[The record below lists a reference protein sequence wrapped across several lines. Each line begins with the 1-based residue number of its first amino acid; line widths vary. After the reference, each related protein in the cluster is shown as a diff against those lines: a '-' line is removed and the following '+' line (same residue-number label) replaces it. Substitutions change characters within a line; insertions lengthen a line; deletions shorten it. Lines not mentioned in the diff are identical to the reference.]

1 MHEAVLTVFPIVGR
15 PAPHPKIFFEPP
27 VAPPPPIKSNTPL
40 GQHPP
45 IKNEVPPPIRKTN
58 PPMKSEAHFYELIPR
73 ISTINNNLKSS

>member
-27 VAPPPPIKSNTPL
+27 PSPPPIKSNTPH

-45 IKNEVPPPIRKTN
+45 IKNEAPPHLKN
-58 PPMKSEAHFYELIPR
+58 KPPNEK
-73 ISTINNNLKSS
+73 